1 MRFSFALLSK
11 TYSRMLKVVVLISY
25 FFQKISHISKC
36 KQYLN
41 HIFFSEKYDTRM
53 FMINSCLIGRLAPKR
68 EAAGLSIRRM
78 PTSGLAWSLYK
89 CAALWRAVNGASATL
104 CNYLCT
110 DGNFFS
116 GFLLFIE
123 LLVQP
128 DHWICIVKFCVIS
141 NNACLHASR
150 LCNMYKF
157 TWRK

>member
-11 TYSRMLKVVVLISY
+11 TYSRMLTVVVLISY

-41 HIFFSEKYDTRM
+41 HIFFSEEYDTRI
-53 FMINSCLIGRLAPKR
+53 FMINSGLIGRLAPKR

-89 CAALWRAVNGASATL
+89 CAVNGASATL
-104 CNYLCT
+104 CNYLCM

-123 LLVQP
+123 LLVQR
-128 DHWICIVKFCVIS
+128 IIG
-141 NNACLHASR
+141 
-150 LCNMYKF
+150 Y
-157 TWRK
+157 T